1 MDSMGDLQFIE
12 TVYQTFLKRSADETG
27 RNHYLAQLRQG
38 VSRLDL
44 VLSVVSSNEYAN
56 LLINQVF
63 NGPGLPNLTAVRP
76 AKFRPARLL
85 GQSEFLPGFVASCPE
100 DFDWLE
106 SMILSHGYYE
116 QPGVWSFVID
126 EDKEIIAEMIGQFKP
141 RSCLELGCSVGAVL
155 SLLQKQGIDVHGL
168 EISHLALALA
178 YADVRDK
185 VLFGD
190 LMCVTLPKE
199 FDVVFAMD
207 VLEHVNP
214 NRVHQY
220 AAKVCQSINAGG
232 FLVINVPAF
241 GCDPIFGEI
250 FPLYLEDWTTETPTR
265 PFSTIHVD
273 DKGWPVNGH
282 LIWATAPWW
291 VHLFE
296 CHGLRRAVEIEE
308 ELHSIYDPYML
319 EHSRARLSYFV
330 FAKAVSAEQE
340 TALRAQMRDRGSH
353 LLRAAL
359 ARKRSSEAAV
369 R

>member
-1 MDSMGDLQFIE
+1 MDSMEDTQFIE
-12 TVYQTFLKRSADETG
+12 TVYRTFLKRSADETG

-38 VSRLDL
+38 VPRLDL

-63 NGPGLPNLTAVRP
+63 NGLGLPNLTSVRP
-76 AKFRPARLL
+76 EKFRPARLL
-85 GQSEFLPGFVASCPE
+85 GQSKFLPGFVASCPE

-126 EDKEIIAEMIGQFKP
+126 EDKRIIAEIIGQFKP
-141 RSCLELGCSVGAVL
+141 RKCLELGCSAGAVL
-155 SLLQKQGIDVHGL
+155 SLLQKQGIDVHGV

-178 YADVRDK
+178 YADIRDK
-185 VLFGD
+185 ILFGD
-190 LMCVTLPKE
+190 LTRVTLPSE

-207 VLEHVNP
+207 VLEHINP
-214 NRVHQY
+214 NRMHQFV
-220 AAKVCQSINAGG
+220 ARICQSIKAGG

-241 GCDPIFGEI
+241 GCDPVFGEV
-250 FPLYLEDWTTETPTR
+250 FPLYLEDWTAGTPTE

-273 DKGWPVNGH
+273 DNGWPVNGH

-291 VHLFE
+291 AEIFE
-296 CHGLRRAVEIEE
+296 CHGLRRAVGIEE

-330 FAKAVSAEQE
+330 FAKGVPAKQE
-340 TALRAQMRDRGSH
+340 KALRAQMRDNGS
-353 LLRAAL
+353 LLVRASI
-359 ARKRSSEAAV
+359 ARRRSSEATV
-369 R
+369 K